1 MAKSFAINFATT
13 EEKRRQF
20 NSLLAGNGL
29 NTKDVMNLF
38 VDKLIS
44 TPAETL
50 KFLGLENE

>member
-1 MAKSFAINFATT
+1 MAKNFAISFATT

-50 KFLGLENE
+50 NFLGLKNE